1 MEAATNP
8 VLKMS
13 LRACGLLLYL
23 VLVASFAAAIIA
35 NRNHIDKIE
44 HSISHDFAL
53 QSSAHQA
60 FADSYLL
67 CVKDFST
74 RIDKDC
80 VGIAIAV
87 MQQPSATEQV
97 VNDFYQQVIPAPKV
111 VDLFFGLLMD
121 PDALVAILA
130 NQEVTL

>member
-1 MEAATNP
+1 MEEATNP
-8 VLKMS
+8 LLKMS
-13 LRACGLLLYL
+13 LKTFGLLLYL
-23 VLVASFAAAIIA
+23 VLGASFVATIMAT
-35 NRNHIDKIE
+35 RSHVDKIE
-44 HSISHDFAL
+44 HSISHEFSQ

-87 MQQPSATEQV
+87 MQQPTATEQV
-97 VNDFYQQVIPAPKV
+97 VNDFYQQVIPPPKGF
-111 VDLFFGLLMD
+111 DLFFGLLMD
-121 PDALVAILA
+121 PGALIAILT
-130 NQEVTL
+130 NQGVKL